1 MIDLHKLHIFHI
13 VAREGSFSAAAGRLF
28 ITQSAVSQHMKD
40 LELGLGQPL
49 FQRGWRGVR
58 LTPSGEVLA
67 DYAARVFALIAEAE
81 GALSDVQNLEAGKV
95 VIGATPGV
103 SAYLAPGWVAQFRAR
118 YPRLTVSVSTGI
130 TGQIAA
136 DVLSG
141 QLDFGL
147 IEGELDDQPS
157 RLGYCVLERV
167 EQMVVVGAGH
177 PLWDAP
183 GIAPADLGAQAFITR
198 QAGSQTRAWL
208 ERALRQQGI
217 EPTISAEF
225 DNLESIKRAVA
236 AGGCLTLLPAYV
248 VADEV
253 ERGLLR
259 VIPVEGTP
267 FTRELK
273 LIWSRGAPFTP
284 PARAFISVL
293 AELYPA
299 ACTIMPR
306 S

>member
-40 LELGLGQPL
+40 LETGLGQPL

-67 DYAARVFALIAEAE
+67 DYAGRVFALIAEAE
-81 GALSDVQNLEAGKV
+81 GALSNVQKLEAGKV

-103 SAYLAPGWVAQFRAR
+103 SAYLAPGWVTQFRVR
-118 YPRLTVSVSTGI
+118 YPRLTVSVSTDI

-136 DVLSG
+136 DVLAG

-147 IEGELDDQPS
+147 IEGELDDQPP
-157 RLGYCVLERV
+157 RLAHCVLERV

-177 PLWDAP
+177 PLWEASVTS
-183 GIAPADLGAQAFITR
+183 PADLGAHAFITR
-198 QAGSQTRAWL
+198 QAGSQTRTWL
-208 ERALRQQGI
+208 ERALRQQRI

-248 VADEV
+248 VTDEV
-253 ERGLLR
+253 GRGLLR

-299 ACTIMPR
+299 ACAIMPG

>member
-40 LELGLGQPL
+40 LEIGLGQPL

-58 LTPSGEVLA
+58 LTPAGEVLA
-67 DYAARVFALIAEAE
+67 DYAARIFALIAEAE
-81 GALSDVQNLEAGKV
+81 SALSDVQNLESGKV

-118 YPRLTVSVSTGI
+118 YPRLTVSVSTGV

-136 DVLSG
+136 DVLAG
-141 QLDFGL
+141 RLDLGL
-147 IEGELDDQPS
+147 IEGELDDAPP
-157 RLGYCVLERV
+157 RLTYCVLEQV
-167 EQMVVVGAGH
+167 EQMVVVGEGH
-177 PLWDAP
+177 PLWDVP
-183 GIAPADLGAQAFITR
+183 SVSPADLRAHSIITR
-198 QAGSQTRAWL
+198 QTGSQTRSWL
-208 ERALRQQGI
+208 EQALRQQGI
-217 EPTISAEF
+217 EPQISAEF

-253 ERGLLR
+253 ARGLLR
-259 VIPVEGTP
+259 TIPVEGTP

-273 LIWSRGAPFTP
+273 LIWTRGTPFSP

-293 AELYPA
+293 AQLYPA
-299 ACTIMPR
+299 ACTIMPDA
-306 S
+306 